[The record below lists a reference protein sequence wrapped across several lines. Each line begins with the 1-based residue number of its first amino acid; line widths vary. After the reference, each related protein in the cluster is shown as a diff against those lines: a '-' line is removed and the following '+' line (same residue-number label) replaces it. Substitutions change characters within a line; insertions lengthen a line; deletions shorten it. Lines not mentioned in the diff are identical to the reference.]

1 MTETSPKVAPSLLDD
16 VVIGPVRPAF
26 NLGMDEW
33 LDAQCWD
40 QSLLDTKQNSPTP
53 LLLQNSPTQLLLQNS
68 STLAPLLLNS
78 PTPQPNHQRRDA
90 PASSPNQKRAASRCW
105 VKWNWMTCLSLH
117 PEEHRIIY
125 KMGLGDNFTLWLKN
139 RNSIKQF
146 RTVPRVSAGRYEFNS
161 AKQVAF
167 YIIILQRQE
176 KSMETHNLHHHFTYY
191 SLDCSG
197 IWEALNPTR
206 LLISLPKMTL
216 HSKGSITHGLRLQK
230 PSCRLCPVTFYRSVH

>member
-16 VVIGPVRPAF
+16 VVIGPVHPAF

-68 STLAPLLLNS
+68 STPAPLLLNS

-90 PASSPNQKRAASRCW
+90 PAPLQQNSSSPNKKRAGFRCW

-125 KMGLGDNFTLWLKN
+125 KMGLGQFYNMVE
-139 RNSIKQF
+139 KQKL
-146 RTVPRVSAGRYEFNS
+146 Y
-161 AKQVAF
+161 
-167 YIIILQRQE
+167 
-176 KSMETHNLHHHFTYY
+176 
-191 SLDCSG
+191 
-197 IWEALNPTR
+197 
-206 LLISLPKMTL
+206 
-216 HSKGSITHGLRLQK
+216 
-230 PSCRLCPVTFYRSVH
+230 